1 MKEGALLGRGVRGA
15 AQARLPPAPPQE
27 ELRLSH
33 NSYLRQHPEA
43 HALISDFLLFL
54 LLRQPAD
61 VVTFAAEY
69 FGPFAMRRASTPAL
83 RSSNRPSPFRAL
95 QPEGG
100 EAEEREA
107 GSKAGEGPAG

>member
-1 MKEGALLGRGVRGA
+1 MVPR
-15 AQARLPPAPPQE
+15 QE

-33 NSYLRQHPEA
+33 SSYLRLHPEA
-43 HALISDFLLFL
+43 QALISDFLLFL

-69 FGPFAMRRASTPAL
+69 FGPFAKRHPPTPAL

-95 QPEGG
+95 DLECIDG
-100 EAEEREA
+100 EEDQA
-107 GSKAGEGPAG
+107 GS